1 MFTMTIARKILG
13 IALML
18 IVLMAGTSLVS
29 TFLVIRTGERLDDIV
44 ENYIPAY
51 GDLARTNIRSLERA
65 LALRT
70 MIIEK
75 LLKNADTTIY
85 DAANARFEGAGKAAE
100 KEAASSRALI
110 NGLLDR
116 GVSKE
121 DVAKLARIDIR
132 IQVAMDKTRSQL
144 SEEIGR
150 LQLALDTDNPIAFQ
164 EGLARVRKGRAE
176 LNEQLESIRSDMLA
190 LLVNHAEG
198 IKQDLRNIM
207 IVSFALTFLAAAIGV
222 TFSILVSGKLTQ
234 PVRRLLESARSV
246 AAGRLDHPLVVESQ
260 DEIGRLTV
268 EFNHMVDQLREKE
281 SLRETF
287 GKYVDPR
294 IVEGLMN
301 RPDLAREGQRRVM
314 TVMFCD
320 VKGFTHAS
328 EQLTPNGL
336 VKIMNRYFSV
346 MSEAIRQQG
355 GVIDK
360 YIGDAI
366 MAYWGAPFVI
376 EADQTRLATLA
387 ALEMRKQ
394 LDPMRAGFPELIGL
408 RELPMA
414 FDIRIGIATG
424 EALVGSIGSD
434 IMMNYTVMGD
444 TVNLASRLE
453 GVNKAYGSDI
463 LISEAT
469 VVGAKGAIEVR
480 EIDSVV
486 VLGQTKPQSI
496 FEPMA
501 ETGQLSLQQA
511 ELRGL
516 YSQGLA
522 AYRARHWQEALS
534 LFAQALSVTPHDGP
548 SIAMTERINKLL
560 MTPLKDDWDGAWH
573 FDHK

>member
-144 SEEIGR
+144 NEEIGR

-234 PVRRLLESARSV
+234 
-246 AAGRLDHPLVVESQ
+246 
-260 DEIGRLTV
+260 
-268 EFNHMVDQLREKE
+268 
-281 SLRETF
+281 
-287 GKYVDPR
+287 
-294 IVEGLMN
+294 
-301 RPDLAREGQRRVM
+301 
-314 TVMFCD
+314 
-320 VKGFTHAS
+320 
-328 EQLTPNGL
+328 
-336 VKIMNRYFSV
+336 
-346 MSEAIRQQG
+346 
-355 GVIDK
+355 
-360 YIGDAI
+360 
-366 MAYWGAPFVI
+366 
-376 EADQTRLATLA
+376 
-387 ALEMRKQ
+387 
-394 LDPMRAGFPELIGL
+394 
-408 RELPMA
+408 
-414 FDIRIGIATG
+414 
-424 EALVGSIGSD
+424 
-434 IMMNYTVMGD
+434 
-444 TVNLASRLE
+444 
-453 GVNKAYGSDI
+453 
-463 LISEAT
+463 
-469 VVGAKGAIEVR
+469 
-480 EIDSVV
+480 
-486 VLGQTKPQSI
+486 LGQTKPQSI